1 MRSRALGHVILVVT
15 LAMLA
20 GSLSAAVMPIA
31 GGRQAALQALGRV
44 ALAAPTDGDSSDILL
59 ETIRRMSL
67 DEKIGQL
74 VIVGLD
80 GLVLDDNARSLA
92 VQHRAGGFVLMERNV
107 RDSRQLLGLV
117 NSLKAVN
124 PSRIPLFLAIDEEGG
139 RVTRLP
145 REIERL
151 PAAGDVGRVNSA
163 EHAFKLGKVIGQ
175 RLGAFGLNM
184 DFAPVLDVNS
194 NPRNLVIGDRAFG
207 SSPGLV
213 SEMGTKTML
222 GIRSTGVIPV
232 VKHFPGHGDTR
243 EDSHV
248 TLPVL
253 DAGKD
258 RLRALEL
265 VPFENA
271 IANGT
276 SAVMIAHILLPRL
289 DPDNPASLSRDIVT
303 GVLRGEMG
311 FDGVVITDDMTMGA
325 ISQRYEIGDA
335 AVRAVNA
342 GCDLVLACH
351 GLDNALQVLGS
362 LKKAVLNGELPEAR
376 VDESVRRVLTLKME
390 YELSDATIETIDVV
404 WLNSL
409 ASDLLSRY
417 RRR

>member
-1 MRSRALGHVILVVT
+1 MLVGCPG
-15 LAMLA
+15 A
-20 GSLSAAVMPIA
+20 GMTPGAA
-31 GGRQAALQALGRV
+31 GGRVAQPATGGPVVLRATGTRA
-44 ALAAPTDGDSSDILL
+44 ALAAPVVVESADPLL
-59 ETIRRMSL
+59 ESIRGMTL
-67 DEKIGQL
+67 DEKIGQM
-74 VIVGLD
+74 VIAGLD
-80 GLVLDDNARSLA
+80 GLVLDDRARSLA
-92 VQHRAGGFVLMERNV
+92 GQYHTGGFVLMGRNV

-117 NSLKAVN
+117 NSLKATN

-139 RVTRLP
+139 RVTRFP

-151 PAAGDVGRVNSA
+151 PAGGDVGRVNSA

-184 DFAPVLDVNS
+184 DFAPVLDINS
-194 NPRNLVIGDRAFG
+194 NLQNPVIGDRAFG

-222 GIRSTGVIPV
+222 GIRSAGVIPV

-258 RLRALEL
+258 RLQALEL
-265 VPFENA
+265 VPFASA

-276 SAVMIAHILLPRL
+276 SAVMMAHILLPRL
-289 DPDNPASLSRDIVT
+289 DRDDPASLSKDIVT
-303 GVLRGEMG
+303 GLLRGEMG
-311 FDGVVITDDMTMGA
+311 FDGVVITDDITMGA
-325 ISQRYEIGDA
+325 ISKRHSTGDA
-335 AVRAVNA
+335 AVRAINA
-342 GCDLVLACH
+342 GCDVVLVCH
-351 GLDNALQVLGS
+351 GQDNALEVLGS
-362 LKKAVLNGELPEAR
+362 LKKAVLTGVLPEAR

-390 YELSDATIETIDVV
+390 YGLSDATIETIDVA

-409 ASDLLSRY
+409 ASGLLSRY